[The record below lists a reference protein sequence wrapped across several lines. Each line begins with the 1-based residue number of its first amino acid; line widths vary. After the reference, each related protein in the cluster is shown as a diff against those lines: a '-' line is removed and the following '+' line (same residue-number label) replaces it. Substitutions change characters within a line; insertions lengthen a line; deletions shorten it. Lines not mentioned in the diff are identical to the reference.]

1 MKFDLKKNKK
11 QKNKTKLIPTEA
23 MGFCEFQ
30 AVKFSQSREIYRCT
44 RKRQGCTRNRHTSGR
59 GSPPDRSIRLC
70 AYTHLGKRIYITN
83 VLTSAEERVL
93 ILH

>member
-44 RKRQGCTRNRHTSGR
+44 RKRQGCTRIRHTSGR
-59 GSPPDRSIRLC
+59 EVLRLIDPFDF
-70 AYTHLGKRIYITN
+70 APAH
-83 VLTSAEERVL
+83 TSHSGFIGHVVFTLASL
-93 ILH
+93 ALA